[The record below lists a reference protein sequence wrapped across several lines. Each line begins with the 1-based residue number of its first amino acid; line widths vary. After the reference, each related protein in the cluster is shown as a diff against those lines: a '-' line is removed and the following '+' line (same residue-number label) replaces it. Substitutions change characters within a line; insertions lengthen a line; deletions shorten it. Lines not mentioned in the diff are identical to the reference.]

1 MKTFSL
7 SCNFVDHGSEVFP
20 ADLLSNFHK
29 FAMPTA
35 ALLRHMIVDY
45 GLELGH
51 RETIAQHILS

>member
-1 MKTFSL
+1 MQTFSL
-7 SCNFVDHGSEVFP
+7 WCNFIDRGSEVFL
-20 ADLLSNFHK
+20 AHLLSNFHK

-51 RETIAQHILS
+51 RETIAQHILR